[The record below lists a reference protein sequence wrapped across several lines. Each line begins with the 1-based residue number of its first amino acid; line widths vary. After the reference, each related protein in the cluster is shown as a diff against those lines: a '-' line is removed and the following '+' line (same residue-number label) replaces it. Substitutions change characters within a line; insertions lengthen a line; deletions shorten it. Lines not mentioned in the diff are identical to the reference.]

1 MSDDIIQNWVKLI
14 DSVSNEEE
22 LDCFLSEV
30 SGETLD
36 SWKKK
41 HKCYLEEIQKITFE
55 SSWKNYQMRSNLSN
69 EIHWIDLY
77 KPICNPLLEDL

>member
-41 HKCYLEEIQKITFE
+41 HKCYLEER
-55 SSWKNYQMRSNLSN
+55 SSSLF
-69 EIHWIDLY
+69 DF
-77 KPICNPLLEDL
+77 LLHELLMPM

>member
-41 HKCYLEEIQKITFE
+41 TQVLFRRDSKI
-55 SSWKNYQMRSNLSN
+55 NL
-69 EIHWIDLY
+69 
-77 KPICNPLLEDL
+77 

>member
-41 HKCYLEEIQKITFE
+41 HKCYLEEIQKLTFE

-69 EIHWIDLY
+69 
-77 KPICNPLLEDL
+77 

>member
-30 SGETLD
+30 SGETLE

-41 HKCYLEEIQKITFE
+41 HKKRF
-55 SSWKNYQMRSNLSN
+55 K
-69 EIHWIDLY
+69 
-77 KPICNPLLEDL
+77 K